1 MSNGGGSAEVPLV
14 GLVGPAG
21 AGKDSLAGLLVA
33 NHGFAQL
40 AFAEKLRAFV
50 RNIDPAWA
58 IAEKCLGGYE
68 PAKRNVP
75 GFRERL
81 IEIGDSAR
89 EHISPE
95 IWIDAIDEDVERL
108 RTGGQPVVISDV
120 RRTNEAEA
128 IWDWGGS
135 LVSISRNGAPEDR
148 AMAEIMDAA
157 DYDIDNAAGLE
168 DLGAAAAALASWLG
182 VR

>member
-1 MSNGGGSAEVPLV
+1 MSNGGATEFPLV

-21 AGKDSLAGLLVA
+21 AGKDAVAGLLVEH
-33 NHGFAQL
+33 HGFAQV

-50 RNIDPAWA
+50 RAIDPAWA

-68 PAKRNVP
+68 SAKRNVP

-81 IEIGDSAR
+81 IEIGDAAR
-89 EHISPE
+89 NQISGE
-95 IWIDAIDEDVERL
+95 IWVDALEEDVDRL
-108 RTGGQPVVISDV
+108 RTTRPVVISDV

-135 LVSISRNGAPEDR
+135 LVAVRRPGIKPESR
-148 AMAEIMDAA
+148 AMAEIIDAA
-157 DYDIDNAAGLE
+157 DHVVINDGSLE
-168 DLGAAAAALASWLG
+168 DLAAAVEELTLWVG
-182 VR
+182 P